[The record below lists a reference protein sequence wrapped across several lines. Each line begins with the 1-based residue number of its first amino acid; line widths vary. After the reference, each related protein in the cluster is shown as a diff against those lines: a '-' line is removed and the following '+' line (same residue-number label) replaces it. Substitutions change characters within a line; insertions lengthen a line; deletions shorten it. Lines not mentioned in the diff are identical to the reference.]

1 MQRRRFLLAAPAAPA
16 AWARQSAFQRIPEI
30 PAAAP
35 ARDAGPWAGRRWRAV
50 WRCGEDSPE
59 AAVADF
65 VAPAPGRACAV
76 LQLDGRLRRRHFA
89 AVTRNGGASWTGVP
103 LQDKPV
109 ALCAT
114 GASSLWL
121 LGEKALWYS
130 VSEGLEWVEKTLPN
144 FPKNRPLF
152 RVFFL
157 DDQRGWAFGAG
168 KTFYATADGAAS
180 WQPVPESAAIALREE
195 NIHWTS
201 MVFPDARRGL
211 IAGFSSPRRGSA
223 APPEG
228 AGGENVRPRR
238 LRPSTTIAGETRDGG
253 RSWRFSCTSAFGR
266 VVRLRAAGD
275 HGLAISHYGSDFEF
289 PAEAFLID
297 FRSGGSRPVFRR
309 RGVELHDAAVLA
321 DGSAVLAAIEPAGE
335 PRSSPAPGRLCI
347 FHSPDC
353 AQWFEMRV
361 DDRAE
366 GRRAFLAA
374 PGPDELWA
382 ATDSGCIL
390 RLA

>member
-16 AWARQSAFQRIPEI
+16 AWALQSAFQRIPEI

-35 ARDAGPWAGRRWRAV
+35 ALDAGPWAGRRWRAV
-50 WRCGEDSPE
+50 WRCGGENPA

-76 LQLDGRLRRRHFA
+76 LLEGRLRRQRFA
-89 AVTRNGGASWTGVP
+89 AVTRNGGASWTAVP

-109 ALCAT
+109 ALCAPP
-114 GASSLWL
+114 ASGLWL
-121 LGEKALWYS
+121 LGEKSLWYS
-130 VSEGLEWVEKTLPN
+130 ASEGLEWVEKKLPN
-144 FPKNRPLF
+144 SPKNRPLF
-152 RVFFL
+152 RIFFL

-180 WQPVPESAAIALREE
+180 WQPVAESAAIALRDE

-201 MVFPDARRGL
+201 MVFPDSRRGL
-211 IAGFSSPRRGSA
+211 IAGFSSPQPGSA
-223 APPEG
+223 APPAS
-228 AGGENVRPRR
+228 AGGENARPRR

-275 HGLAISHYGSDFEF
+275 HGLAISHYGGDFEF

-309 RGVELHDAAVLA
+309 RGVELHDAALLA
-321 DGSAVLAAIEPAGE
+321 DGSAVLAAIEPPGE
-335 PRSSPAPGRLCI
+335 LGSRPAPGRLRI

-353 AQWFEMRV
+353 EQWFEMRV

-374 PGPDELWA
+374 FGPDELWA